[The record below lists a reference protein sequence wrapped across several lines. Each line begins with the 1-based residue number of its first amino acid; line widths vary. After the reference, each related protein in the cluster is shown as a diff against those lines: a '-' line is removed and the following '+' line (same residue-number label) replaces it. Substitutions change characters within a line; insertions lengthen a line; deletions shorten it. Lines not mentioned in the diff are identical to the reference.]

1 LSASAITTISRVPP
15 PSVRW
20 VNGGAKAETGQRFY
34 RPELDV
40 LRFVAFLCVFL
51 HHGIPS
57 FEPRNHSGVIR
68 LLVDCE
74 AAVKT
79 AGGFGVCLFF
89 LLSSYLITELLL
101 KEQARTGKVRVFSF
115 YIRRAL
121 RIWPLY
127 FVFLAF
133 AFALGLFVPACRI
146 EPKRL
151 LAFLLFSG
159 NWYVAA
165 ATCGAS
171 SIAPLW
177 SISLEEQFYVIWP
190 FLARFGGKR
199 VLFVVSVLL
208 LPVSSTIAFLMA
220 RKALHPDPTIW
231 VNSFVQFQFFAAG
244 ALLAITLSGKTP
256 KLLARSRALLF
267 GTGALLWILAAGVFR
282 IKDALQNTS
291 PISIVMGYFCV
302 LLGCVLFFFGFLGIT
317 RKFSPKLVYFGRISY
332 GLYVFHMSL
341 LFAAWKLFGA
351 GTLFDSTGAGRVA
364 NLTLPP
370 LLALG
375 ATVGVAVL
383 SYKFLE
389 TPFLRLKERF
399 AVVQSREI

>member
-1 LSASAITTISRVPP
+1 MSASAITSLSPVQP
-15 PSVRW
+15 PSVRL
-20 VNGGAKAETGQRFY
+20 VSSGAKTEKSQRFY

-40 LRFVAFLCVFL
+40 LRFFAFLSVFL

-57 FEPRNHSGVIR
+57 FEPSNHSGVIR
-68 LLVDCE
+68 LLVNCE
-74 AAVKT
+74 SAVKT

-101 KEQARTGKVRVFSF
+101 KEQARTGNIQVLSF

-133 AFALGLFVPACRI
+133 AFTLGLLVPACHI
-146 EPKRL
+146 EPGRL
-151 LAFLLFSG
+151 LAFLFFSG

-165 ATCGAS
+165 AMCGAS

-199 VLFVVSVLL
+199 VLFAVSVCL
-208 LPVSSTIAFLMA
+208 LPVSSTVAFFMA
-220 RKALHPDPTIW
+220 RKGLHPDPTIW
-231 VNSFVQFQFFAAG
+231 VNTFVQFQFFALG
-244 ALLAITLSGKTP
+244 ALLAIILGGKTP
-256 KLLARSRALLF
+256 KLSGLRRTVFF
-267 GTGALLWILAAGVFR
+267 GAGALLWMLAAGVLG
-282 IKDALQNTS
+282 IKGPLQHTS
-291 PISIVMGYFCV
+291 PISIVLGYLCV
-302 LLGCVLFFFGFLGIT
+302 AAGCSFLFFGFLGMR
-317 RKFSPKLVYFGRISY
+317 RKFSSRLVHLGRISY
-332 GLYVFHMSL
+332 GLYVFHMTL

-351 GTLFDSTGAGRVA
+351 VNSTRGAARFT

-375 ATVGVAVL
+375 ATIGVAIL
-383 SYKFLE
+383 SYKYLE